1 MSKRNKC
8 VIIHFKVNPSVVN
21 LLALKKSCLGVGGR
35 LVNAFVGAV
44 VDVVGGVVKRPCEP
58 ELKFYFS

>member
-1 MSKRNKC
+1 M
-8 VIIHFKVNPSVVN
+8 
-21 LLALKKSCLGVGGR
+21 GGR

-58 ELKFYFS
+58 GLKFYFS